1 MDKSKIKQKQKQ
13 TVNVVVNV
21 AHPKLRRKSKR
32 RVRAPRK
39 PETSSLISSFQQ
51 PLVRMIRYD
60 VPAPVAQPIASKNYS
75 GIAQPPE
82 VSAGKLIV
90 DTPLEVRGSTPATDE
105 NLAAPFRF
113 DPGPTIKLN
122 KDGTPRKPR
131 GPNKPK
137 IIATVVE
144 DAVVEDV
151 VLEDTPRFE
160 GLGGIAK
167 LVARQR
173 AKLRANNQYYEE

>member
-1 MDKSKIKQKQKQ
+1 
-13 TVNVVVNV
+13 
-21 AHPKLRRKSKR
+21 
-32 RVRAPRK
+32 
-39 PETSSLISSFQQ
+39 
-51 PLVRMIRYD
+51 MIRYD

-90 DTPLEVRGSTPATDE
+90 DTPLEVRGSTPATDG
-105 NLAAPFRF
+105 NLAAAADVPAPFRF

-173 AKLRANNQYYEE
+173 AKQRANNQYYEE